1 VHPARQGTSLSADL
15 AVVAVVVSFAAVA
28 VTAGMVHSAVS
39 PPLLPGTGPPAG
51 LRAVADG
58 VGLGGLGRTAAALL
72 SLGVVTA
79 SVAAFLFGLREAWHG
94 RLSARKVLWFAIAFQ
109 VVAAALPVLLSRD
122 VYSYAIYARIDAVH
136 HANPYVATP
145 LDFRSDPLF
154 PFVGSVWRG
163 APSIYGP
170 AFTMLSGAIG
180 RLTSSPAG
188 LVWAFKIIG
197 GLAAIG
203 TLLLVA
209 WIAKRVAPGRA
220 AFAIALFGWNPAIV
234 VYATGGGHNDL
245 LVALCIA
252 GALAVLIRGGVFD
265 RAGRGVHA
273 EQVGRRWEWPRAE
286 LLAVGLLTLG
296 ALVKASAAPAL
307 ALAVVASVAARPAG
321 RRLRLLCAEA
331 AVVLVLVVAFA
342 APYWQTHNPT
352 LGVSSLATHRGWVT
366 ATRLLLATLGG
377 IAENLWGAGGRTAV
391 EVVIRISVTAT
402 AFIGLVLV
410 AIAVVRRIARRGPTE
425 GGETRPGEGR
435 PAGVVTDGG
444 GSTWAAPW
452 TAVAEGAAW
461 GWALLLFIVAS
472 PVLLPWY
479 MAWMLPVAWLLPRGG
494 RAVAVMVSC
503 LLCITHAIAEPELV
517 FHVYTAQLW
526 IGHDVVGPLM
536 LATLVWVAVRS
547 VRMARGRSPFED
559 RALAPPP
566 VGRGERVP
574 ARAEAD

>member
-1 VHPARQGTSLSADL
+1 VHPPRQGSSLSADL

-28 VTAGMVHSAVS
+28 VTAGMVHSAIS
-39 PPLLPGTGPPAG
+39 PPRLPGTGPPAE

-58 VGLGGLGRTAAALL
+58 LGVGGLGRRGAALL
-72 SLGVVTA
+72 SLSVVTA

-109 VVAAALPVLLSRD
+109 VVAAALPLLLSRD

-145 LDFRSDPLF
+145 LHFPGDPLL
-154 PFVGSVWRG
+154 PFVGPVWRG

-170 AFTMLSGAIG
+170 AFTMVSGAVA
-180 RLTSSPAG
+180 RLTSSPVG
-188 LVWAFKIIG
+188 LVWAFKVLA

-203 TLLLVA
+203 TLLVVA

-265 RAGRGVHA
+265 RAGRDAPA
-273 EQVGRRWEWPRAE
+273 EPTERRWEGPRHE

-296 ALVKASAAPAL
+296 TLVKASAAPAL
-307 ALAVVASVAARPAG
+307 ALAVVASVAARPQG

-331 AVVLVLVVAFA
+331 AVVIVLVVAFA
-342 APYWQTHNPT
+342 APYWQTRNPT

-377 IAENLWGAGGRTAV
+377 VAENLWGSGGRSAV
-391 EVVIRISVTAT
+391 EAVIRISVTAT
-402 AFIGLVLV
+402 AFIGLGLV
-410 AIAVVRRIARRGPTE
+410 AVAVARRVARRGA
-425 GGETRPGEGR
+425 GE
-435 PAGVVTDGG
+435 G
-444 GSTWAAPW
+444 GSTWSAPW
-452 TAVAEGAAW
+452 TAGAEGAAW

-479 MAWMLPVAWLLPRGG
+479 MAWILPVAWVLPRAG
-494 RAVAVMVSC
+494 RVVAVVVSC
-503 LLCITHAIAEPELV
+503 LLCVTHAIAEPELV
-517 FHVYTAQLW
+517 YHVYTVQLW

-536 LATLVWVAVRS
+536 LATLVWVAARS
-547 VRMARGRSPFED
+547 VRMARGRSALED
-559 RALAPPP
+559 GALAPPP
-566 VGRGERVP
+566 VDRGEPVP
-574 ARAEAD
+574 ARAEAG